1 MNVNIREEL
10 LHLLSVSATMA
21 GLCIMGVTLFYT
33 MASKSF
39 AGTVAD
45 DILAVCALLFLLCT
59 YSVFWALRTR
69 RQGFAG
75 QLCKVADMLFALAL
89 TGMVVAGLLM
99 VYTIL

>member
-10 LHLLSVSATMA
+10 LHLLSVSGTMA

-45 DILAVCALLFLLCT
+45 DILAVCPLLFLLCT
-59 YSVFWALRTR
+59 YFVFWALRTK
-69 RQGFAG
+69 RQEIAG
-75 QLCKVADMLFALAL
+75 QLVKIADIFFAMAL
-89 TGMVVAGLLM
+89 TGMVAAGFIM
-99 VYTIL
+99 VYSIL